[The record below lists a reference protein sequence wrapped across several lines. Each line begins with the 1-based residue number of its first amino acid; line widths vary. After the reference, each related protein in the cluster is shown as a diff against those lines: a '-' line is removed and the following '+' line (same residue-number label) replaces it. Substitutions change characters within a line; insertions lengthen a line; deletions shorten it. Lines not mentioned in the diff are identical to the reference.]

1 MKLTPFFNP
10 KSVVIVGASRKE
22 STFSYTVLKNLLQ
35 IFYHGNIYIINPNA
49 DEILGIKSYHSL
61 DDLPEVPELA
71 VIVVG
76 SKILTI
82 FEELAKFGV
91 KNIVIEADLK
101 IDYEYPL
108 VSEQRSKSII
118 EHLNEMAENYD
129 VKYMG
134 PSMIGCINFINNFTT
149 SIIPV
154 RQHILNK
161 SKNAESRASFI
172 AQSGGLAGALG
183 WWSPMQDVPISKVI
197 HLGQGFYIKESDVIH
212 YLIKDEKTKVI
223 LLFLR
228 DISDDLIK
236 SVQQCAQT
244 KPILFFYVGKDLER
258 EKQLEEA
265 GGLKVSNYIE
275 LFDFA
280 KIFLWCPQPRGPNLG
295 VIGPS
300 SGAIHIIAKEMRKQ
314 NLSLAKLNNYNR
326 KTILKKVGGSTCK
339 SGNPVDYWP
348 PDKFIGTKVCGIYKT
363 SSETLLKDDSVDAL
377 ILALEFFIEI
387 EFDFGIFE
395 RIKKMYPDKPIIAT
409 LIQAEEEGA
418 RRVIKTASELKIP
431 VFSNEPERAVRGY
444 KLLSLYYNKIKKKD

>member
-1 MKLTPFFNP
+1 MKLRPFFNP
-10 KSVVIVGASRKE
+10 KSVLIVGASRKE
-22 STFSYTVLKNLLQ
+22 STFSYTILKNLLQ
-35 IFYHGNIYIINPNA
+35 IFYHGEIYIINPNA

-61 DDLPEVPELA
+61 GELPEVPELA

-76 SKILTI
+76 SNIIKI
-82 FEELAKFGV
+82 FEDLAKFGV
-91 KNIVIEADLK
+91 KNIVIESELK
-101 IDYEYPL
+101 VDYEYPL
-108 VSEQRSKSII
+108 VSEQESKNII
-118 EHLNEMAENYD
+118 EHLNQIAGEYE

-161 SKNAESRASFI
+161 NKNVESRASYI
-172 AQSGGLAGALG
+172 GQSGGLTGALG

-212 YLIKDEKTKVI
+212 YLMKDNNTKVI

-228 DISDDLIK
+228 EISNDLLDVVREC
-236 SVQQCAQT
+236 SST
-244 KPILFFYVGKDLER
+244 KPILFFYVGKNLEK
-258 EKQLEEA
+258 EKQLEKA
-265 GGLKVSNYIE
+265 GGLKVDNYIE

-280 KIFLWCPQPRGPNLG
+280 KIFLWCPEPQGPNLG
-295 VIGPS
+295 IIGPS
-300 SGAIHIIAKEMRKQ
+300 SGAIHIIAREMRKQ
-314 NLSLAKLNNYNR
+314 NLSLAKLDNYNR

-363 SSETLLKDDSVDAL
+363 SSETLLRDDSVDGL

-387 EFDFGIFE
+387 EFDFGIFD
-395 RIKKMYPDKPIIAT
+395 RIKKMYPNKPIIAT

-418 RRVIKTASELKIP
+418 RRVIKTASKLNIP

-444 KLLSLYYNKIKKKD
+444 KLLNYYYNHIKTN